1 VANLS
6 SVDKRIL
13 EELLGMSGGYV
24 LDFTNATFQDFFK
37 DFDINIYAKKY
48 ALYGDSKGKRLR
60 AFLQVE
66 EDILVGRVLNALLEY
81 VSAIKPA
88 EAGGAVEE
96 KHYAIVK
103 KLLGDSP
110 ISKVTKTEDFLQHD
124 FGQLDLASLGLQPE
138 IEKVIQQRLA
148 EIKSCINAK
157 AWLSVIFLSGS
168 TMEGLLLNAAMR
180 NPARFNRAKAAP
192 KDEGN
197 KIRAFPSWTLN
208 DLINVSYELGLI
220 GLDVKK
226 HAHALRDF
234 RNYIHPYQQSSS
246 DFFPDEHTGKIAWQ
260 VLRAVV
266 AGLTGK
272 RESR

>member
-1 VANLS
+1 MANLS

-13 EELLGMSGGYV
+13 QDLLGMSGGYV

-37 DFDINIYAKKY
+37 DFNIDIYAKKY
-48 ALYGDSKGKRLR
+48 ACYGDSKGKRLR

-66 EDILVGRVLNALLEY
+66 ENRLVGKVLNALLDY
-81 VSAIKPA
+81 VSAINPV
-88 EAGGAVEE
+88 EAGGDVEE
-96 KHYAIVK
+96 KHYTIVK

-124 FGQLDLASLGLQPE
+124 FGQLDLASLDLQPE

-148 EIKSCINAK
+148 EIKSCMNAK

-168 TMEGLLLNAAMR
+168 TMEGLLLNAAVK
-180 NPARFNRAKAAP
+180 NPARFNRAKSAP
-192 KDEGN
+192 KDKEN
-197 KIRAFPSWTLN
+197 KVRPFPEWTLN
-208 DLINVSYELGLI
+208 DLINVCHELGFI

-226 HAHALRDF
+226 HGHALRDF

-246 DFFPDEHTGKIAWQ
+246 DFTPDEHTGKIAWQ
-260 VLRAVV
+260 VLQAVV

-272 RESR
+272 R